1 MKIGQIK
8 KTKDE
13 FFPLYKEGDS
23 FKIVQLNT
31 NVNLVPIEAVRLK
44 DGMIYGFE
52 DGELE

>member
-31 NVNLVPIEAVRLK
+31 NVNLMPIEAMRIK
-44 DGMIYGFE
+44 DKRTYGFWE
-52 DGELE
+52 GELE

>member
-8 KTKDE
+8 KTKYS

-31 NVNLVPIEAVRLK
+31 NVNLMPVEAMRLRDK
-44 DGMIYGFE
+44 KIYGFE
-52 DGELE
+52 DGELK